1 MREAASDVCSI
12 AHERAA
18 TKQTARQA
26 AAHPGFDDMAPAA
39 ALLALRI
46 CTSYS
51 TQLAPCIRGHLVRN
65 AAHEGFC
72 ISLLAPRRIAVRP
85 AIELE
90 SRTLGY
96 GRHVLVATPGQV
108 DQQQRFAR
116 QRRRELRGMRE
127 RVARFERRD
136 DTLDA
141 AALVECRER
150 LVVGDRDIFGAA
162 AVLEPGMLR
171 TDSGIIQT

>member
-1 MREAASDVCSI
+1 MQHARP
-12 AHERAA
+12 RAA
-18 TKQTARQA
+18 
-26 AAHPGFDDMAPAA
+26 
-39 ALLALRI
+39 LR
-46 CTSYS
+46 T
-51 TQLAPCIRGHLVRN
+51 
-65 AAHEGFC
+65 FC
-72 ISLLAPRRIAVRP
+72 RFGSLSPRRIAVRP

-150 LVVGDRDIFGAA
+150 LVVGDRDVFGAA

-171 TDSGIIQT
+171 TDSGIIQTGRDGMRL